1 MISDPPLLG
10 LFATEKL
17 SYNSDRNFNCFTF
30 LCLKIKKYLGN
41 LLVVSNFL
49 EKKSLKKKKK
59 KFEKKR

>member
-49 EKKSLKKKKK
+49 EKKV
-59 KFEKKR
+59 